1 MLSRSYHVLLHLFC
15 ILGVKDPSHVHF
27 YLFVLTLLI
36 FALCFLV
43 GIFVDCFRYLY
54 LSFVSF
60 IINKSINI
68 FISCQKIYYLEDN
81 FHGKGVDKLNYK

>member
-60 IINKSINI
+60 IINKSIFLYRVKKYITWKVI
-68 FISCQKIYYLEDN
+68 FTAKESIN
-81 FHGKGVDKLNYK
+81 

>member
-15 ILGVKDPSHVHF
+15 ILDVKDPSHVHF

-43 GIFVDCFRYLY
+43 GIFVDCFRYLC

-60 IINKSINI
+60 IINKSIFLYRVKKYI
-68 FISCQKIYYLEDN
+68 TLGDN
-81 FHGKGVDKLNYK
+81 FHGKGTDKLNYK